1 MFSSQLIY
9 VVFFDTL
16 PAMYVSILK
25 QCIFVPLGMKLED
38 PAIFWSSAAPLQKGH
53 AYIYVLYIIYIII
66 IIIIIQL
73 FHNHTITSIIMYKN
87 MLYLQVKIM
96 LSQPFECLVSHALHF
111 YGSWCLE
118 CPTEFS
124 HGNDSM
130 DWLKRKTTRGN
141 HAFYH

>member
-1 MFSSQLIY
+1 MHFCTIRNETRRSRDFLVISCSVTKRTCIHICSVYNIY
-9 VVFFDTL
+9 
-16 PAMYVSILK
+16 I
-25 QCIFVPLGMKLED
+25 
-38 PAIFWSSAAPLQKGH
+38 
-53 AYIYVLYIIYIII
+53 III